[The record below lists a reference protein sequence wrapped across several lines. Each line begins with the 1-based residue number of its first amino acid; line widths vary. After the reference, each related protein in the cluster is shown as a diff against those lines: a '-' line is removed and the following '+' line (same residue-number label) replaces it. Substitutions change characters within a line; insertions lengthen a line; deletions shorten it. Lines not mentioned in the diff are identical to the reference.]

1 MSSFVYIYINVY
13 IFMLE
18 QWDHVRSWQKITRSG
33 MVTMA
38 VVTHIFRH
46 MIYRYGHMKTIFVR
60 DIFDARRWS
69 YSVLWNHCLSVRP
82 SVRPSLSLLK
92 IGSLIFSDIAWDDSW
107 PWYLVTGRDRFL
119 KKKIGP
125 NGLKLGPKLGFLSFS
140 EVWFISFLRTCIQWY
155 LATMSNI

>member
-1 MSSFVYIYINVY
+1 MSSFAHIYINVY
-13 IFMLE
+13 FLCLNNEIM
-18 QWDHVRSWQKITRSG
+18 WDHDRKLPVRVWSQWLCCNSYIRAHDLQIWAYENYICKR
-33 MVTMA
+33 
-38 VVTHIFRH
+38 HFRCSTLVEQ
-46 MIYRYGHMKTIFVR
+46 RPMK
-60 DIFDARRWS
+60 S
-69 YSVLWNHCLSVRP
+69 LSVCP

>member
-1 MSSFVYIYINVY
+1 M
-13 IFMLE
+13 
-18 QWDHVRSWQKITRSG
+18 RSCEIMTENYPFG
-33 MVTMA
+33 
-38 VVTHIFRH
+38 
-46 MIYRYGHMKTIFVR
+46 YGHNGCCNSYIQAHDLQIWAYENYICKRHFRCSTLVVQRPMK
-60 DIFDARRWS
+60 S
-69 YSVLWNHCLSVRP
+69 LSVCP